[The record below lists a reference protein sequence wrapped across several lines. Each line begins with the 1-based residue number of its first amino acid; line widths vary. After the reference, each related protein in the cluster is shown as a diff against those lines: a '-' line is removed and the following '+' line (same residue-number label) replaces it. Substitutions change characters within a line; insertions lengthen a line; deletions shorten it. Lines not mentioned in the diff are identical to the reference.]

1 MPDLKSLL
9 SAIPI
14 GDKASPRRGERRV
27 RALFFDTYGT
37 VCDFYGPMTRRFARF
52 AEARGVASD
61 AGAMA
66 IAWRTAYA
74 VSTFTQAATGAP
86 FRPLREIQR
95 ENLEQV
101 MAAHYPGPVTAA
113 ELDDLTT
120 VWDRL
125 DPWPDTVEGLRRLKG
140 LAIIAPMSNGNFIDM
155 VNLARYAGL
164 PWDIVLGSSVAQ
176 VYKPHPDAYLASIAA
191 LGLPPEEVCMVAA
204 HQAELPYA
212 AGLGMQTA
220 FVARPDEFGGPVSRA
235 TPSRAWITCRRRKST
250 PRATGRSSPTAS
262 SISPSRSGRSA
273 TCRSAR
279 PGARC
284 CSTCSRNCTSTPAS

>member
-14 GDKASPRRGERRV
+14 GAKTSPGRGERRV
-27 RALFFDTYGT
+27 RAVFFDTYGT
-37 VCDFYGPMTRRFARF
+37 VCDFYGPLRRRLAHF
-52 AEARGVASD
+52 AEARGVACD

-74 VSTFTQAATGAP
+74 VSTFTLAATGAP

-113 ELDDLTT
+113 ELDELTT

-164 PWDIVLGSSVAQ
+164 PWDIILGSSVAR

-220 FVARPDEFGGPVSRA
+220 FVARPEEFGGPVKPRHPEPGVDYLAAAEVHAEGDWTYVADSFIELAEQIRA
-235 TPSRAWITCRRRKST
+235 S
-250 PRATGRSSPTAS
+250 
-262 SISPSRSGRSA
+262 
-273 TCRSAR
+273 
-279 PGARC
+279 
-284 CSTCSRNCTSTPAS
+284 